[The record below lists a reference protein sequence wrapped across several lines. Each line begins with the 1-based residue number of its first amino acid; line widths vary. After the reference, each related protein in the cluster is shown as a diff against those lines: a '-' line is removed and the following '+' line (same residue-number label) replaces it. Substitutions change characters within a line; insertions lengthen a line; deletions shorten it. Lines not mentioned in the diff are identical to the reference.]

1 MLSLLSLLAILGTSP
16 LANAWASDN
25 HTCAILP
32 RYYSCETPVLNALQ
46 KGYDTCCTPT
56 EGLVLVT
63 QFWNT
68 HTGLEAQGSRLPK
81 EAWGIH
87 GLWPDRCDGTYGQ
100 YCDLDRQ

>member
-1 MLSLLSLLAILGTSP
+1 MFALFSLLAA
-16 LANAWASDN
+16 LASAPSTLAWASDN

-32 RYYSCETPVLNALQ
+32 RYYSCEKPVLNALAQ
-46 KGYDTCCTPT
+46 GYDKCCTPT

-68 HTGLEAQGSRLPK
+68 HTAREGQGSVLPK

-100 YCDLDRQ
+100 YCDLARQ